1 MTNELML
8 KEFLAQNSR
17 KISGFQIDA
26 CSCCVYLTGAL
37 NSTVASKFSQSGT
50 QAFLSPGSDEPETL
64 KFCSVRSEIERTVY
78 GTRYGPNCLV
88 STAALDSKHQFESFF
103 NSCMMQLASFRDK
116 KNLPHAK
123 PSIDNMHYN
132 QFFLSY
138 LALNH
143 QHSCPV
149 SLI

>member
-1 MTNELML
+1 MKN
-8 KEFLAQNSR
+8 
-17 KISGFQIDA
+17 
-26 CSCCVYLTGAL
+26 YLTVAL
-37 NSTVASKFSQSGT
+37 
-50 QAFLSPGSDEPETL
+50 
-64 KFCSVRSEIERTVY
+64 
-78 GTRYGPNCLV
+78 
-88 STAALDSKHQFESFF
+88 
-103 NSCMMQLASFRDK
+103 FRD
-116 KNLPHAK
+116 KNLPHVE